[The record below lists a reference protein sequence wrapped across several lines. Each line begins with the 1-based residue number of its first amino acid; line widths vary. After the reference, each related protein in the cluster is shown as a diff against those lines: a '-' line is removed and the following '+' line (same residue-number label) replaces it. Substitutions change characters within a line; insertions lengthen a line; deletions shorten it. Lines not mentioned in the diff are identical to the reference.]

1 MDLKAKP
8 LELEAKKPIVILNRE
23 DAGELDVRPLDRV
36 ELSCRGRKATGIVNV
51 AERFVKQGE
60 IGLYGAV
67 QEGLGAMPGD
77 VVKVNASLPPESLV
91 SIREKLSG
99 NTLKPQE
106 IRRIIE
112 DVISD
117 RLSDIEVTAF
127 VTSLYIH
134 GMTMEETA
142 ALANSMTL
150 TGNTLK
156 LGKGD
161 NYDKHSVGGV
171 PGDKTTLVLVPI
183 VAAAGLTIPKTSSRA
198 ITSPAGTADRVECL
212 CPVELG
218 LEEIRRVVKKTNGC
232 MVWGGAVDLA
242 PADDVFIQ
250 IEYPLSIDPLLLP
263 SVMSK
268 KKAAGAKYLA
278 IDMPTGKGTK
288 IKTIGEA
295 NELSRKFI
303 ELGNR
308 MGIRVSCMATFGE
321 QPVGLAIGPA
331 LEAREALK
339 TVMGN
344 GPPDLVDK
352 ALDLS
357 ATLFGFKSRG
367 DCFGKALRILKS
379 GKAYRK
385 LKEIIGAQGGNP
397 GIKPDDIPI
406 GPKSAEVRAGSS
418 GRVLWVS
425 NQDFVEIARAAG
437 APKNKGSGILLHKKL
452 GDKVN
457 KGDVLFE
464 VFAEKR
470 HKLRR
475 AIQLANRLGIMGT
488 GDRFEMTLSRFP
500 ESTERSRYFI
510 LER

>member
-1 MDLKAKP
+1 MDLKARP

-36 ELSCRGRKATGIVNV
+36 ELSYKGRKATAIVNV

-67 QEGLGAMPGD
+67 QESLRAVPGD
-77 VVKVNASLPPESLV
+77 PVKVNASLPPESLV

-99 NTLKPQE
+99 KTLKYQE
-106 IRRIIE
+106 IREIIE
-112 DVISD
+112 DVISN
-117 RLSDIEVTAF
+117 RLSDIEITAF
-127 VTSLYIH
+127 VTSLYTH

-150 TGNTLK
+150 TGKTLK
-156 LGKGD
+156 LGRGEVH
-161 NYDKHSVGGV
+161 DKHSLGGV
-171 PGDKTTLVLVPI
+171 PGDKTTLVLVPL

-212 CPVELG
+212 CPVELS
-218 LEEIRRVVKKTNGC
+218 LEEIRRVVRKTRGC

-242 PADDVFIQ
+242 PADDIFIQ

-268 KKAAGAKYLA
+268 KKAVGAKYLV

-295 NELSRKFI
+295 NELAERFI
-303 ELGNR
+303 ELGDR
-308 MGIRVSCMATFGE
+308 MDIRVSCISTFGE
-321 QPVGLAIGPA
+321 QPVGFAIGPA

-339 TVMGN
+339 TLMGS

-357 ATLFGFKSRG
+357 AALFSFKSRG
-367 DCFGKALRILKS
+367 DGYRKALHILRS
-379 GKAYRK
+379 GKACKK
-385 LKEIIGAQGGNP
+385 LREIIGAQGGDP
-397 GIKPDDIPI
+397 GIKPEDIPI

-418 GRVLWVS
+418 GRILWVS
-425 NQDFVEIARAAG
+425 NRDFVEIARASG
-437 APKNKGSGILLHKKL
+437 TPKNKGAGLLLHRKL
-452 GDKVN
+452 GDRVR

-470 HKLRR
+470 YKLKR
-475 AIQLANRLGIMGT
+475 ALQLANRLGIMGI
-488 GDRFEMTLSRFP
+488 GDRFEMTLSRVP
-500 ESTERSRYFI
+500 PKTEHPRYFI